1 MKILLLI
8 LLLLLFIPIPIKISI
23 SYSKG
28 NYYIKLYKFYIL
40 KSKATDSPSL
50 EEKKINNKPKSKK
63 KIFSKYKPKFKDIL
77 EILKSLN
84 KNKFKPKLKVNCKLD
99 YSTGDA
105 KNTAISY
112 GIINGVYPPILE
124 LIKIFFSI
132 KKAHIN
138 VNPIFKDEILVNFEL
153 ISIIYT
159 SIVKTIFMG
168 ITVAKCYLTI
178 KLKGVRSYDK

>member
-1 MKILLLI
+1 MKILLFI

-40 KSKATDSPSL
+40 KSKTIDSPSL
-50 EEKKINNKPKSKK
+50 KAEKHKKKPKQKK
-63 KIFSKYKPKFKDIL
+63 KLNNKYKPKFKDIL
-77 EILKSLN
+77 EILKSL
-84 KNKFKPKLKVNCKLD
+84 KRNKFKPKLKINGKLD

-124 LIKIFFSI
+124 LIKILFSI
-132 KKAHIN
+132 KKVNIN
-138 VNPIFKDEILVNFEL
+138 VNPIFKDEIIVNFEL

-159 SIVKTIFMG
+159 SIVKTIYMG

-178 KLKGVRSYDK
+178 KSKGVRSYDK